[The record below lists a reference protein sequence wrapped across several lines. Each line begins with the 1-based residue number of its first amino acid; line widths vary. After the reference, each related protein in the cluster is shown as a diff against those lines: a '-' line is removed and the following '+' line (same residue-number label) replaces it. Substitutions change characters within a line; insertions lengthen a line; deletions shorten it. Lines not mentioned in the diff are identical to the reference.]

1 MKRKLKTIQNQVNPT
16 QIDDILSSKLKK
28 LKIINNP
35 LKKDVS
41 TQTELNLELYITSEI
56 NKYKIYVINMYK
68 SLLYENSQIKTFK
81 NIYI

>member
-1 MKRKLKTIQNQVNPT
+1 MKRKLKTIQNQVNT
-16 QIDDILSSKLKK
+16 KHIDDILSSKLKK

-56 NKYKIYVINMYK
+56 NKYKIHVINMYK
-68 SLLYENSQIKTFK
+68 SLLYENSQIKIFK

>member
-1 MKRKLKTIQNQVNPT
+1 MKRKLKTIQNLVNPT

-56 NKYKIYVINMYK
+56 NKYKIHVINMYK